1 MSSALGAAARVV
13 ARGLGAAALALLAAC
28 AAPPAAPDAPA
39 NALAVHGLLVVPPGA
54 APGADAQ
61 AVVELR
67 AAAEAQSPG
76 PVLAEARFALHGSG
90 GAVPFELV
98 VPADR
103 LGTSR
108 TLRLRAAVA
117 SGGRVQWLSEAR
129 ELPARAGRVDLGRIE
144 LAPARL
150 DAFATALQCG
160 ELRIVIGY
168 TQDAMRLRIAG
179 DAGRLMQPVAGGTRI
194 LESAAEPGTRLEL
207 DRDTAR
213 LTWGGRTWPECV
225 KVPLTDADSRVV
237 R

>member
-1 MSSALGAAARVV
+1 
-13 ARGLGAAALALLAAC
+13 
-28 AAPPAAPDAPA
+28 
-39 NALAVHGLLVVPPGA
+39 VHGLLVVPPGA
-54 APGADAQ
+54 ALGADAH

-67 AAAEAQSPG
+67 AVAEAQSPG
-76 PVLAEARFALHGSG
+76 PVLAEARVALRGSG

-117 SGGRVQWLSEAR
+117 SGGRVQWLSEPR

-144 LAPARL
+144 LAPASL

-160 ELRIVIGY
+160 ELHIVIGY

-179 DAGRLMQPVAGGTRI
+179 DAGRLMQPVGGTRVF
-194 LESAAEPGTRLEL
+194 ESAAEPGTRLEL

-225 KVPLTDADSRVV
+225 KVPLADADARVV

>member
-1 MSSALGAAARVV
+1 LGAAARVV

-67 AAAEAQSPG
+67 AVAEAQSPG
-76 PVLAEARFALHGSG
+76 PVLAESRVALRGSG

-117 SGGRVQWLSEAR
+117 SGGRVQWLSEPR
-129 ELPARAGRVDLGRIE
+129 ELPARAGRVDLGHIE
-144 LAPARL
+144 LAPASL

-179 DAGRLMQPVAGGTRI
+179 DAGRLMQPVGGTRI
-194 LESAAEPGTRLEL
+194 FESAAEPGTRLEL
-207 DRDTAR
+207 DSRTAR
-213 LTWGGRTWPECV
+213 LTWKGRTWPECV
-225 KVPLTDADSRVV
+225 KVPLTDADARVV